1 MDLAHLRPVVSAGAC
16 AVVGCLL
23 WPVTSA
29 RAATPV
35 AVGGQA
41 LPAQAAE
48 PSAESSE
55 ASRRWEG
62 AIGVVV
68 TNRPEFAGAADRSTG
83 LRPAGFL
90 RWGRF
95 TLASSGG
102 FSTARRDAVDGGL
115 GARLGGGSGALRWSV
130 GLRRESGRGE
140 TESVDLLGMGSIPST
155 IQGRVSAR
163 WNPAPRW
170 QVRGLV
176 AFDVLGKV
184 PGSEADL
191 TLTHTWPLGPE
202 SSWSTTA
209 GVGFGSRSFNRTWHG
224 VTAEQSARSGK
235 PVYEPGAGVRGVRIG
250 GTWRAA
256 FGPRWAGF
264 VGLGYSREV
273 GLAADSPLSAED
285 GGATASAGLV
295 WRF

>member
-1 MDLAHLRPVVSAGAC
+1 M
-16 AVVGCLL
+16 VGCLL

-191 TLTHTWPLGPE
+191 TLTHTWPL
-202 SSWSTTA
+202 
-209 GVGFGSRSFNRTWHG
+209 
-224 VTAEQSARSGK
+224 
-235 PVYEPGAGVRGVRIG
+235 
-250 GTWRAA
+250 
-256 FGPRWAGF
+256 
-264 VGLGYSREV
+264 
-273 GLAADSPLSAED
+273 
-285 GGATASAGLV
+285 
-295 WRF
+295 

>member
-1 MDLAHLRPVVSAGAC
+1 MLLLLCAGELHAHPQ
-16 AVVGCLL
+16 
-23 WPVTSA
+23 
-29 RAATPV
+29 AAT
-35 AVGGQA
+35 
-41 LPAQAAE
+41 AA
-48 PSAESSE
+48 SATPLQPSE
-55 ASRRWEG
+55 AAPETARRWEG

-115 GARLGGGSGALRWSV
+115 GARLGGGNDTVRWSV

-163 WNPAPRW
+163 WNPSPQW
-170 QVRGLV
+170 QVRGVL

-184 PGSEADL
+184 PGSEADF
-191 TLTHTWPLGPE
+191 TLTHTWPLGPQT
-202 SSWSTTA
+202 SLSTTA
-209 GVGFGSRSFNRTWHG
+209 GVGLGSRSFNRVWHG
-224 VTAEQSARSGK
+224 VTPEQSARSGK
-235 PVYEPGAGVRGVRIG
+235 PVYEPGAGVRGVRLG
-250 GTWRAA
+250 TTWRMAL
-256 FGPRWAGF
+256 GPQWAGF
-264 VGLGYSREV
+264 VGVGYSRMV
-273 GLAADSPLSAED
+273 GLAADSPLSDED